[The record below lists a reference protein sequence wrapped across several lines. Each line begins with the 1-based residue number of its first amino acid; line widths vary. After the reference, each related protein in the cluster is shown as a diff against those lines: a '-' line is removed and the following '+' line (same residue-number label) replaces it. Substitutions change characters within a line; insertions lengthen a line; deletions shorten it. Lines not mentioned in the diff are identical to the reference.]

1 MRRFNHLGE
10 ANRVPLELKAT
21 INLPKTAFPMKAN
34 LPQNEPKMLARW
46 EQARIYERIRE
57 ARKGSP
63 TYILHDGPPYTSGPI
78 HMGTALNKCLKDF
91 IVKSKTMAGFD
102 APYVPGWDCHG
113 LPIEIKVDKELG
125 GKKLQMRPLDVRA
138 ECRKYAQKFL
148 DLQRQQFKRIGV
160 FGRFDRP
167 YATMNPQYESVV
179 LSTFFSFYEHGF
191 VYKGLRAVYWCM
203 HDETALAEAEVEYEN
218 HTSPTVYVKY
228 RLLDDPAGID
238 AALAGKK
245 VSTIIWTT
253 TPWTLPASMAVAFHP
268 DEEYVGLESGGEVYI
283 VAAKLAK
290 DVAEKCGLA
299 DARELAHFPG
309 RKLERLNFQHPFLDR
324 TILGVLADYVT
335 MDTGTGVV
343 HTAPSHGA
351 EDFITGVKY
360 GLDATSNVDEKGI
373 LRNGL
378 AEYTGKRVWDA
389 NQPIIELLRS
399 RGALLHTE
407 KTEHSYPHCWRCH
420 NPVIFRATEQWFI
433 SMETPMPGGAPDS
446 AEFGAYQSARD
457 AKSRE
462 LQSCKTRRDYELLN
476 LPKGTAKPEDYMPEI
491 VAEINRLDG
500 EIAQLDEEWASLQGI
515 GKEKLGTLR
524 TRTLEEIKRV
534 KWDPAWGEERL
545 SNMIATRPDWCI
557 SRQRVWGVP
566 IAVFLCEGCGKPLN
580 DHAVNEKVVQLFARS
595 GADAWFTSESDG
607 ILPAGAKCPHCGG
620 AKFEKETDIFD
631 VWLESGASYLALVND
646 EPTYP
651 WPSDL
656 YLEGGDQ
663 YRGWFQSSLLCA
675 MGTHGTPPYKGVV
688 TPGWTLD
695 EKGQA
700 MSKSRGND
708 VDPVD
713 ISDRLGAEVVRLWV
727 ASVDFREDVVGSEQ
741 LMQRTGETY
750 RTIRN
755 NLFRYVLSNLYDF
768 DPERD
773 TLPFQELEAIDQYML
788 RLTAELAADVRRWY
802 DEFAFH
808 RIYHR
813 VNYYCV
819 TELSAFYFDVL
830 KDRLYLSAPKSKARR
845 AAQTAVWRIGEALT
859 RLLAPITTFTSEEVW
874 GYLPKVPNRPE
885 SVHLALFPSAA
896 DLLGEGVATAD
907 PAQRQDWTVLLGN
920 RDEVMKALDTARS
933 SKLIGKPLEA
943 QLVIAASDPAYS
955 VLARYKEQLRYL
967 FIVSAVTLTHG
978 SGNGTGGVHVEV
990 KKADGAK
997 CERCWNYSI
1006 HVGED
1011 KEYPTV
1017 CERCSAVLKE
1027 LEAPR

>member
-1 MRRFNHLGE
+1 MKRFNHLGE
-10 ANRVPLELKAT
+10 TNRVPFELKAT

-34 LPQNEPKMLARW
+34 LPQNEPKILARW
-46 EQARIYERIRE
+46 EETGIYERIRQ

-63 TYILHDGPPYTSGPI
+63 CYILHDGPPYTSGPI
-78 HMGTALNKCLKDF
+78 HLGTALNKCLKDF

-125 GKKLQMRPLDVRA
+125 GKKLQMRPTDVRA

-179 LSTFFSFYEHGF
+179 LSTFFSFYENGF

-203 HDETALAEAEVEYEN
+203 HDETALAEAEVEYED
-218 HTSPTVYVKY
+218 HTSPTVWVKY
-228 RLLDDPAGID
+228 ALADDPAKID
-238 AALAGKK
+238 SALAGKK

-283 VAAKLAK
+283 VAAKLAQ
-290 DVAEKCGLA
+290 DVAAKCNLA
-299 DARELAHFPG
+299 EPHALAHFPG
-309 RKLERLNFQHPFLDR
+309 RKMERLNFQHPFLDR
-324 TILGVLADYVT
+324 KILGVLADYVT

-351 EDFITGVKY
+351 EDFATGVKY

-378 AEYTGKRVWDA
+378 PEYNGKRVFEA
-389 NQPIIELLRS
+389 NQPIIELVKK
-399 RGALLHTE
+399 RGALLHSE
-407 KTEHSYPHCWRCH
+407 KTVHSYPHCWRCH

-433 SMETPMPGGAPDS
+433 SMETPMPVGVEGRGS
-446 AEFGAYQSARD
+446 
-457 AKSRE
+457 
-462 LQSCKTRRDYELLN
+462 
-476 LPKGTAKPEDYMPEI
+476 
-491 VAEINRLDG
+491 
-500 EIAQLDEEWASLQGI
+500 
-515 GKEKLGTLR
+515 EKDTLR
-524 TRTLEEIKRV
+524 TRTLEEIKHV

-566 IAVFLCEGCGKPLN
+566 IAVFLCESCGKPLN
-580 DHAVNEKVVQLFARS
+580 DSAINRKVVELFARS
-595 GADAWFTSESDG
+595 GADAWFTSEPDT
-607 ILPAGAKCPHCGG
+607 ILEEGMKCPHCAGT
-620 AKFEKETDIFD
+620 KFEKETDIFD
-631 VWLESGASYLALVND
+631 VWLESGASYLALIAD

-713 ISDRLGAEVVRLWV
+713 IASRLGGEVVRLWT
-727 ASVDFREDVVGSEQ
+727 ASVDFREDVVGSEL
-741 LMQRTGETY
+741 LMQRVAENY
-750 RTIRN
+750 RKIRN
-755 NLFRYVLSNLYDF
+755 TFRYVLGNLGDF
-768 DPERD
+768 NPDSD
-773 TLPFQELEAIDQYML
+773 AVPFDEMDALDRYML
-788 RLTAELAADVRRWY
+788 RQTCAFAADVRSSY
-802 DEFAFH
+802 DEFEFH
-808 RIYHR
+808 KIYHR
-813 VNYYCV
+813 VNHFCIV
-819 TELSAFYFDVL
+819 DLSAFYFDVL
-830 KDRLYLSAPKSKARR
+830 KDRLYISAPKSRGRR
-845 AAQTAVWRIGEALT
+845 SAQTAVWRIGEALV
-859 RLLAPITTFTSEEVW
+859 RLLAPIMSFTSEEVW
-874 GYLPKVPNRPE
+874 DYLPKTAGRAE
-885 SVHLALFPSAA
+885 SVHLSLFPTAA
-896 DLLGEGVATAD
+896 EILGDAKTIAG
-907 PAQRQDWTVLLGN
+907 PASGAESVDDKTGEDWTTLRMV
-920 RDEVMKALDTARS
+920 RDEVLKALEEARNN
-933 SKLIGKPLEA
+933 KLIGTGLEA
-943 QLVIAASDPAYS
+943 QVTVTAPDPVYS
-955 VLARYKEQLRYL
+955 VLSRHADQLRYL
-967 FIVSAVTLTHG
+967 FIVSAVNLMQAA
-978 SGNGTGGVHVEV
+978 GNGTGGVRVDV
-990 KKADGAK
+990 KKADGLK
-997 CERCWNYSI
+997 CERCWNYST

-1011 KEYPTV
+1011 KTYPTV

-1027 LEAPR
+1027 LEASQ

>member
-1 MRRFNHLGE
+1 M
-10 ANRVPLELKAT
+10 PLELKNT

-46 EQARIYERIRE
+46 EEMGIYARIRE

-63 TYILHDGPPYTSGPI
+63 TFILHDGPPYTSGPI
-78 HMGTALNKCLKDF
+78 HMGTAMNKCLKDF
-91 IVKSKTMAGFD
+91 IVKSKTMSGYD

-125 GKKLQMRPLDVRA
+125 GKKLQMKPNDVRA
-138 ECRKYAQKFL
+138 ECRKYAQKYL
-148 DLQRQQFKRIGV
+148 DLQRTQFKRIGV

-167 YATMNPQYESVV
+167 YVTMNPQYESVV
-179 LSTFFSFYEHGF
+179 LSTFFSFYENGF

-218 HTSPTVYVKY
+218 HTSPTVFVKY
-228 RLLDDPAGID
+228 ALIDDPEKID
-238 AALAGKK
+238 PALAGKK

-283 VAAKLAK
+283 VASKLAK
-290 DVAEKCGLA
+290 DVAAKCGLG
-299 DARELAHFPG
+299 DTKELAHFPG
-309 RKLERLNFQHPFLDR
+309 RKMERLNFQHPFLDR
-324 TILGVLADYVT
+324 KILGVLADYVT

-351 EDFITGVKY
+351 EDFITGMKY

-378 AEYTGKRVWDA
+378 PEYDGQYVFKA
-389 NQPIIELLRS
+389 NPLIVELLKS
-399 RGALLHTE
+399 RGALLFTE
-407 KTEHSYPHCWRCH
+407 KVEHSYPHCWRCH

-433 SMETPMPGGAPDS
+433 SMETPMPGG
-446 AEFGAYQSARD
+446 
-457 AKSRE
+457 
-462 LQSCKTRRDYELLN
+462 
-476 LPKGTAKPEDYMPEI
+476 KGKD
-491 VAEINRLDG
+491 D
-500 EIAQLDEEWASLQGI
+500 
-515 GKEKLGTLR
+515 TLR
-524 TRTLEEIKRV
+524 TRTLEEIKHV
-534 KWDPAWGEERL
+534 KWDPSWGEERL

-580 DHAVNEKVVQLFARS
+580 DKEVNKKVAELFRKS
-595 GADAWFTSESDG
+595 GADAWFTSEPDS
-607 ILPAGAKCPHCGG
+607 ILAAGTKCPHCSGT
-620 AKFEKETDIFD
+620 KFEKETDIFD
-631 VWLESGASYLALVND
+631 VWLESGASYLSLVDD
-646 EPTYP
+646 EPSYP

-675 MGTHGTPPYKGVV
+675 MGTHATPPYKGVV

-713 ISDRLGAEVVRLWV
+713 ISNRLGGEIVRLWV
-727 ASVDFREDVVGSEQ
+727 ASVDFREDVVGSEA
-741 LMQRTGETY
+741 LMQRVGETY

-755 NLFRYVLSNLYDF
+755 NLFRFVLSNLYDF
-768 DPERD
+768 DPQNDALAFE
-773 TLPFQELEAIDQYML
+773 ELEDIDQYML
-788 RLTAELAADVRRWY
+788 RLTATLAADVRRWY

-813 VNYYCV
+813 INYYCV
-819 TELSAFYFDVL
+819 TELSAFYFDVI
-830 KDRLYLSAPKSKARR
+830 KDRLYISAPKSKARR
-845 AAQTAVWRIGEALT
+845 SAQTAVWRIGEALT

-874 GYLPKVPNRPE
+874 GHLPKVTNRSD
-885 SVHLALFPSAA
+885 SVHLALFPATA
-896 DLLGEGVATAD
+896 DLLGENVAVDASS
-907 PAQRQDWTVLLGN
+907 QREDWSALLKI
-920 RDEVMKALDTARS
+920 RDEAMKALDTARNE
-933 SKLIGKPLEA
+933 KLIGKPLEA
-943 QLVIAASDPAYS
+943 QLLITASDPAYS
-955 VLARYKEQLRYL
+955 LLARYKNQLRYL
-967 FIVSAVTLTHG
+967 FIVSAVHLAPA
-978 SGNGTGGVHVEV
+978 SGNGTGGVRIEV
-990 KKADGAK
+990 KKADGLK
-997 CERCWNYSI
+997 CERCWNYSTR
-1006 HVGED
+1006 VGED
-1011 KEYPTV
+1011 QQYPTI
-1017 CERCSAVLKE
+1017 CERCSPVLKE
-1027 LEAPR
+1027 LEK

>member
-1 MRRFNHLGE
+1 
-10 ANRVPLELKAT
+10 VPLELKAT
-21 INLPKTAFPMKAN
+21 INLPKTDFPMKAN
-34 LPQNEPKMLARW
+34 LPQNEPKILAQW
-46 EQARIYERIRE
+46 EEMGIYARIRE

-125 GKKLQMRPLDVRA
+125 GKKLQMRPNDVRA
-138 ECRKYAQKFL
+138 ACRKYAQKYL
-148 DLQRQQFKRIGV
+148 DLQRTQFKRIGV
-160 FGRFDRP
+160 FGRFERP
-167 YATMNPQYESVV
+167 YVTMDPQYESVV
-179 LSTFFSFYEHGF
+179 LSTFFSFYENGF

-218 HTSPTVYVKY
+218 HTSPTVFVKY
-228 RLLDDPAGID
+228 ALIDDPARVFPPEIA

-268 DEEYVGLESGGEVYI
+268 DEEYVAMEVPTSRKGSETSGTPMDECDEEVYI
-283 VAAKLAK
+283 VAARLAR
-290 DVAEKCGLA
+290 DVSVKCGLGET
-299 DARELAHFPG
+299 RELAHFPG
-309 RKLERLNFQHPFLDR
+309 RVLERLNFQHPFLDR
-324 TILGVLADYVT
+324 KILGVLADYVT

-378 AEYTGKRVWDA
+378 PEYEGRRVWDA
-389 NQPIIELLRS
+389 NQPIIDLLKS
-399 RGALLHTE
+399 RGALLYTE
-407 KTEHSYPHCWRCH
+407 KMEHSYPHCWRCH

-433 SMETPMPGGAPDS
+433 SMETAMPGGRGKDDS
-446 AEFGAYQSARD
+446 LRAR
-457 AKSRE
+457 
-462 LQSCKTRRDYELLN
+462 T
-476 LPKGTAKPEDYMPEI
+476 M
-491 VAEINRLDG
+491 
-500 EIAQLDEEWASLQGI
+500 
-515 GKEKLGTLR
+515 
-524 TRTLEEIKRV
+524 EEIKHV

-566 IAVFLCEGCGKPLN
+566 IAVFLCESCGKPLN
-580 DHAVNEKVVQLFARS
+580 DKAVNKKVAELFRRAGADSWFTDEPYSLLPS
-595 GADAWFTSESDG
+595 GAN
-607 ILPAGAKCPHCGG
+607 CPGCGG

-631 VWLESGASYLALVND
+631 VWLESGTSYLALVDD
-646 EPTYP
+646 EPSCLYP

-675 MGTHGTPPYKGVV
+675 MGTRGTPPYKGVV

-713 ISDRLGAEVVRLWV
+713 IASRLGGEVVRLWV
-727 ASVDFREDVVGSEQ
+727 ASVDFREDVVGSEG
-741 LMQRTGETY
+741 LMQRVAENY
-750 RTIRN
+750 RKIRN
-755 NLFRYVLSNLYDF
+755 TFRYVLGNLYDF
-768 DPERD
+768 DPARD
-773 TLPFQELEAIDQYML
+773 AVGFDQLPALDQYML
-788 RLTAELAADVRRWY
+788 RQTAAFAADLRSWY

-808 RIYHR
+808 KIYQR
-813 VNYYCV
+813 VSNFCIV
-819 TELSAFYFDVL
+819 DLSAFYFDVL
-830 KDRLYLSAPKSKARR
+830 KDRLYTSAPNSRARR
-845 AAQTAVWRIGEALT
+845 AAQTTIWRIGEALV
-859 RLLAPITTFTSEEVW
+859 RLLAPIMSFTADEIW
-874 GYLPKVPNRPE
+874 KYLPKNATRAE
-885 SVHLALFPSAA
+885 SVHLALFPAA
-896 DLLGEGVATAD
+896 SEIVEEESGARKADEEWTAL
-907 PAQRQDWTVLLGN
+907 RSV
-920 RDEVMKALDTARS
+920 RDEVLKALEEARN
-933 SKLIGKPLEA
+933 SKLIGTGLEA
-943 QLVIAASDPAYS
+943 QVKIAAAEPVYS
-955 VLARYKEQLRYL
+955 VLAKHADELRYL
-967 FIVSAVTLTHG
+967 FIVSAVNLAQG

-990 KKADGAK
+990 KKADGLK
-997 CERCWNYSI
+997 CERCWNYSTQ
-1006 HVGED
+1006 VGED
-1011 KEYPTV
+1011 KNYPTV
-1017 CERCSAVLKE
+1017 CERCSVVLRE
-1027 LEAPR
+1027 LG